1 MSKERARK
9 RAEERAR
16 KRAPKAREAPP
27 SDGGSDPTASGGGR
41 STSAK
46 PVNRGAKKR
55 REPTAREKRHRRRI
69 WIIAVTWVVANVAI
83 VAIGRSWEAL
93 WIGLTVTTILVPLIV
108 WLVWDPE
115 GRVDL

>member
-16 KRAPKAREAPP
+16 KRAPRTHSPTDEGAVTQRSKTAQKKAPQRSMREQ
-27 SDGGSDPTASGGGR
+27 
-41 STSAK
+41 
-46 PVNRGAKKR
+46 
-55 REPTAREKRHRRRI
+55 RRRRRV
-69 WIIAVTWVVANVAI
+69 WVIAILWVVAN
-83 VAIGRSWEAL
+83 AL
-93 WIGLTVTTILVPLIV
+93 IFAFTDTWNAKWLGLTVTTILVPLIV